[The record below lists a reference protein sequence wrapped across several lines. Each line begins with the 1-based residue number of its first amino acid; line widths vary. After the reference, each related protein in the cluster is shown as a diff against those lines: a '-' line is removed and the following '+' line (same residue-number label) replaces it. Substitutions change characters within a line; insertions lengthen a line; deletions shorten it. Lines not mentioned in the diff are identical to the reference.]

1 MSGNRQ
7 QGLGGG
13 GQPSVSL
20 EGQTLQFPSFLESFS
35 SSSSFAQT
43 GSPVTLVYA
52 AVRWVFR
59 LLCNNTSC
67 IYKAKILVCLDYS

>member
-1 MSGNRQ
+1 MGVFEVISVRKPSA
-7 QGLGGG
+7 GGG
-13 GQPSVSL
+13 GGGEGQPSVSL

-52 AVRWVFR
+52 AVRWVF
-59 LLCNNTSC
+59 SPGP
-67 IYKAKILVCLDYS
+67 